1 MQTASAAPKLHQL
14 ITRLSIPLRRRGVWI
29 FLSAVALLG
38 FAAGYRLSGL
48 LKLETYKLLN
58 VAGLSYDLLGV
69 LVLSELLASTPKWK
83 SLCVKYLA
91 PGVVWFHILFPGAAF
106 IGSLIAIFMRR
117 PSSGTAAQFFLSFT
131 VYALWPT
138 SICGEMVVSPRL
150 PFVKRDI
157 ETRWRSFGLILL
169 LTGVGLQLIVAIE
182 AVVH

>member
-1 MQTASAAPKLHQL
+1 MQPASAALKLRQL
-14 ITRLSIPLRRRGVWI
+14 ATKLSVRLRRNGVWI
-29 FLSAVALLG
+29 FLSAVVLLG
-38 FAAGYRLSGL
+38 LAAGYRLSGL
-48 LKLETYKLLN
+48 RALETYKLLN

-69 LVLSELLASTPKWK
+69 LVLSELLASTPTWK

-106 IGSLIAIFMRR
+106 ISSLIAIFLRR

-131 VYALWPT
+131 VYSLWPA
-138 SICGEMVVSPRL
+138 SICGETVVSPRL
-150 PFVKRDI
+150 PFVKRDV